1 MFTRNFGRAIV
12 GSWSDISSTSSIRA
26 PSPVSPLVPPPSR
39 IDLSQRSIAP
49 GNLDPSSKYLP
60 DPLRYTRF
68 LEIPFFFSLSFFFFL
83 FFFSSMSLRVEKLK
97 APVWR
102 ETVFSIG
109 ASITRPVRMYLI
121 VFYSRSRFN
130 VESRNEA
137 NVFVEMIRK

>member
-68 LEIPFFFSLSFFFFL
+68 LEIPFFFSLSFFFFFPFFL
-83 FFFSSMSLRVEKLK
+83 FVDVVTRRKIKSTRMKRNRVFDRCVDNASRTYVSDRLLL
-97 APVWR
+97 
-102 ETVFSIG
+102 SIP
-109 ASITRPVRMYLI
+109 IQR
-121 VFYSRSRFN
+121 
-130 VESRNEA
+130 
-137 NVFVEMIRK
+137 

>member
-68 LEIPFFFSLSFFFFL
+68 LEIPFFFSLSFFFFPFFL
-83 FFFSSMSLRVEKLK
+83 FVDVVTRRKIKSTRMKRNRVFDRCVDNASRTYVSDRLLL
-97 APVWR
+97 
-102 ETVFSIG
+102 SIP
-109 ASITRPVRMYLI
+109 IQR
-121 VFYSRSRFN
+121 
-130 VESRNEA
+130 
-137 NVFVEMIRK
+137 